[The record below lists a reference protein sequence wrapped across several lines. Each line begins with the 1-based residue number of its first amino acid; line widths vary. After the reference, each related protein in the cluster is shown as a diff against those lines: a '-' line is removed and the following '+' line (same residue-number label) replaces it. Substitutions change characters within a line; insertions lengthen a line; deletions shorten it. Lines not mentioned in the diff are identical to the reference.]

1 MENESLE
8 ELGWNDFF
16 ESAYKSLKASG
27 NIPAR
32 VIAEHRERYVVMS
45 SQGELEAVVSGKFKH
60 DVKETYNFPKTGD
73 WVAVEILPGEKKGI
87 IREILPRQT
96 RLVRKAVGKK
106 FFEQVIASNID
117 YLFITQSLD
126 SDFSVRRTERYAAA
140 CVEGGIIP
148 VLLLTKSD
156 LCPNAAEKKEEADIN
171 MPSLRSI
178 VMSIKTG
185 EGLDELKGMLETGK
199 TYAFAGSSGVGKSSL
214 INALAGEALLYSTP
228 VREKDQKGRHTTVA
242 REIITVKPGWLLL
255 DTPGMREMAP
265 WDAEDGVNL
274 SFADVEE
281 IIIKCRF
288 SDCTHTSEK
297 DCAVQA
303 AIKEGALDEKRLL
316 SYIKLQKEQEY
327 LAMKKNKAAAV
338 LEKQKWKTISKNQRN
353 LNEKRAQRR
362 FED

>member
-1 MENESLE
+1 VTIE
-8 ELGWNDFF
+8 
-16 ESAYKSLKASG
+16 
-27 NIPAR
+27 
-32 VIAEHRERYVVMS
+32 V
-45 SQGELEAVVSGKFKH
+45 
-60 DVKETYNFPKTGD
+60 
-73 WVAVEILPGEKKGI
+73 LPGEKKGI
-87 IREILPRQT
+87 IRDILPRQT

-156 LCPNAAEKKEEADIN
+156 LCPDSAAKKAEAARN
-171 MPSLRSI
+171 MPGLKSI

-185 EGLDELKGMLETGK
+185 EGMDELKSMLELGK

-242 REIITVKPGWLLL
+242 REIIIVKPGWLLL

-281 IIIKCRF
+281 IILKCRF

-297 DCAVQA
+297 GCAVQE
-303 AIKEGALDEKRLL
+303 AIKEGKLDEKRLQ
-316 SYIKLQKEQEY
+316 SYIKLIKEQEY
-327 LAMKKNKAAAV
+327 LARKKNTAAAV
-338 LEKQKWKTISKNQRN
+338 LEKQKWKTIHKNAKKMMQDR
-353 LNEKRAQRR
+353 ERRR